1 MIDKG
6 LTYAYAEGG
15 PVASEGRPRPNP
27 FVRPMPNGKPVYNNI
42 TVDGFVGG
50 PAVLPQQPVFGRR
63 DHLGMPVFDRRDH
76 LDGPDRNQ
84 RHPRPILYFGPDGQ
98 PVYDNITVG
107 GAAVMP
113 EAIRRAVSNLDPEAA
128 ARAERIWASSIDPGG
143 DFGLP
148 PPVQETPV
156 SGGIFGSLPVAD
168 PVAPPPRT
176 YSPDVSS
183 ASPFVRPTYTPL
195 NYGLD
200 PSLSPYVPPS
210 YTPYP
215 IYQPPPLP
223 QQSAAD
229 TRAAGYNATMERF
242 ANSPFVRPE
251 GIGSLA
257 SPFVR
262 PTLATAIGGLQL
274 GKMKL

>member
-50 PAVLPQQPVFGRR
+50 PAVLPQQPVFG
-63 DHLGMPVFDRRDH
+63 RRDH

-168 PVAPPPRT
+168 PVAPPPPLGRMEPIIDYFDENGKRVFVGIDGRFPQQPVVPPPIQPVVPPPVTGPDGTSRT
-176 YSPDVSS
+176 YSPPIFS
-183 ASPFVRPTYTPL
+183 RP
-195 NYGLD
+195 
-200 PSLSPYVPPS
+200 
-210 YTPYP
+210 
-215 IYQPPPLP
+215 
-223 QQSAAD
+223 SAAD
-229 TRAAGYNATMERF
+229 TRAAGYDAAIQRF
-242 ANSPFVRPE
+242 ANLPFVRPE
-251 GIGSLA
+251 GIM
-257 SPFVR
+257 
-262 PTLATAIGGLQL
+262 GLQR
-274 GKMKL
+274 GKLRLS

>member
-1 MIDKG
+1 
-6 LTYAYAEGG
+6 
-15 PVASEGRPRPNP
+15 
-27 FVRPMPNGKPVYNNI
+27 
-42 TVDGFVGG
+42 
-50 PAVLPQQPVFGRR
+50 
-63 DHLGMPVFDRRDH
+63 
-76 LDGPDRNQ
+76 
-84 RHPRPILYFGPDGQ
+84 
-98 PVYDNITVG
+98 
-107 GAAVMP
+107 MP

-156 SGGIFGSLPVAD
+156 SGEIFGSLPVAD

-200 PSLSPYVPPS
+200 PSLSPPVDVSPSVPVNYAPPS
-210 YTPYP
+210 YMLYP
-215 IYQPPPLP
+215 SYRPPPLP
-223 QQSAAD
+223 QQSAED
-229 TRAAGYNATMERF
+229 TRAAGYNAMMERF

-251 GIGSLA
+251 GITS
-257 SPFVR
+257 
-262 PTLATAIGGLQL
+262 LQL